1 MQIPVMLLSLRAGGV
16 GLNLQAA
23 DTVVFLDTDWNPQI
37 DLQAQARA
45 HRLGQ
50 KRPVLVLRLYIPG
63 TVEEHII
70 ATAGRKRA
78 LADAAITGL
87 SSTRTIYLM
96 LVMHLGDACHTS
108 FVS

>member
-1 MQIPVMLLSLRAGGV
+1 MQTPVMLLSLRAGGV

-23 DTVVFLDTDWNPQI
+23 DTVIFLDTDWNPQI

-70 ATAGRKRA
+70 ATASRKRA

-87 SSTRTIYLM
+87 SSA
-96 LVMHLGDACHTS
+96 DAMFGVHHKVVIRVNHS
-108 FVS
+108 FIGR

>member
-1 MQIPVMLLSLRAGGV
+1 MLLSLRAGGV

-37 DLQAQARA
+37 DAQAQARA

-50 KRPVLVLRLYIPG
+50 TKPVLVLRLYVPG

-70 ATAGRKRA
+70 DTATKKKA

-87 SSTRTIYLM
+87 HRCRASYSCFDLC
-96 LVMHLGDACHTS
+96 AS
-108 FVS
+108 

>member
-1 MQIPVMLLSLRAGGV
+1 MLLSLRAGGV

-45 HRLGQ
+45 HRMGQ
-50 KRPVLVLRLYIPG
+50 TKPVLVLRLYIPT

-70 ATAGRKRA
+70 ETAAKKRA
-78 LADAAITGL
+78 LADAAITGEP
-87 SSTRTIYLM
+87 RFYPI
-96 LVMHLGDACHTS
+96 
-108 FVS
+108 

>member
-23 DTVVFLDTDWNPQI
+23 DTVIFLDTDWNPQI
-37 DLQAQARA
+37 DLQAQARV

-50 KRPVLVLRLYIPG
+50 KRPVLIVRLYIPG

-87 SSTRTIYLM
+87 SQFF
-96 LVMHLGDACHTS
+96 LV
-108 FVS
+108 